1 MNKTTDPILQQ
12 SNITLKEDLTRL
24 DSLKQSIEQFS
35 PAICVERALLI
46 TEYFKKKKNRNKN
59 ASIQIAEAL
68 SHILKNKSAPIYPNE
83 LIVGSTTSK
92 RVAGPIYPEMHG
104 IPILE
109 DIFSFE
115 KREVT
120 PLQISKKERINLLT
134 KVVPFWWNKW
144 MVYKSMPLL
153 HFTAFIQD
161 QLTPRFY
168 LINESGGI
176 GHFIPD
182 YELLINKGLNGIVTD
197 LKLKM
202 ENLDKNDDR
211 YSFYQSGCIIC
222 EGVIAMAKKYVYAVE
237 LQALKEKSKK
247 RKEELQLI
255 AKSLRNVPANPAR
268 TLQEALQAIWLV
280 HTAINLEGLDNGISF
295 GRMDKYLYPF
305 YQKDIEA
312 GILNRQTAKELLG
325 CFAIKSCEII
335 PVFSQKITNCH
346 GGLLSGQALVLGGMD
361 KDGNDT
367 TNELTYIF
375 LELADEI
382 RMRQPN
388 YHARMHQ
395 NSPKEYIDKC
405 TENLVKGAGSPALY
419 NDELIIKSM
428 IKCGYSK
435 EDSMEYAT
443 LGCVELNSPGKTC
456 GSTDAALFNLP
467 ICLELALSQGKLFD
481 SWTMKGCKT
490 ANPTRFKSMADV
502 KKAYKAQLEFLIKKM
517 VNDLRP
523 IELGNK
529 NMHPIPLTSLLMDG
543 CIESGTDISAG
554 GATYNFSG
562 VQGVGVSD
570 TGDSLY
576 ALEQLVFE
584 QKKYSITEV
593 IEALKT
599 NFKDAKK
606 MRSEMLALCKFGND
620 NPDVDAYSSWVM
632 NIFCDTL
639 ESYTNTRGGQFVA
652 GFYSTTMHQ
661 NFGSLTSAL
670 PSGRGK
676 GEVFTSG
683 IAPMNGHDLKGPTA
697 VFNSIA
703 GLDMVRAHNGANVNA
718 KFDTATLKGT
728 HGQMILESLVK
739 TYFKKGGMQL
749 QLNVLDTEMLKDA
762 KFHPEK
768 YPNLVVRVSGY
779 SAYFNDLSPAMKD
792 EIIAR
797 SCLA

>member
-1 MNKTTDPILQQ
+1 MFN
-12 SNITLKEDLTRL
+12 EDLGRL
-24 DSLKQSIEQFS
+24 DSLKKVIEQFP
-35 PAICVERALLI
+35 PAICIERALLI
-46 TEYFKKKKNRNKN
+46 TEYFRKKENRNKK

-68 SHILKNKSAPIYPNE
+68 SHILKNKSTPIYPNE

-92 RVAGPIYPEMHG
+92 RVAGPLYPEMHG
-104 IPILE
+104 IPIME
-109 DIFSFE
+109 DIFRFE

-120 PLQISKKERINLLT
+120 PLQISKNERRSLLK
-134 KVVPFWWNKW
+134 KVLPFWWNKW
-144 MVYKSMPLL
+144 MAYKSMPLL
-153 HFTAFIQD
+153 HFTAFVID

-168 LINESGGI
+168 LINETGGI

-182 YELLINKGLNGIVTD
+182 YELLINKGLNGIISD
-197 LKLKM
+197 LKAKM
-202 ENLDKNDDR
+202 KTIDKNDER
-211 YSFYQSGCIIC
+211 YSFYQAGCIIC
-222 EGVIAMAKKYVYAVE
+222 EGVISMAEKYVDAVE
-237 LQALKEKSKK
+237 LQIAKEKSEERKK
-247 RKEELQLI
+247 ELQRI
-255 AKSLRNVPANPAR
+255 AQSLRNVPANPAR
-268 TLQEALQAIWLV
+268 TLQEALQSIWLI

-295 GRMDKYLYPF
+295 GRMDKYLHPF
-305 YQKDIEA
+305 YKKDMEA
-312 GILNRQTAKELLG
+312 GRINRQVAKELLG

-335 PVFSQKITNCH
+335 PVFSQKIGNCH
-346 GGLLSGQALVLGGMD
+346 GGLLSGQALVIGGMD

-388 YHARMHQ
+388 YHARVHQ
-395 NSPKEYIDKC
+395 NSPKKYIGKC

-419 NDELIIKSM
+419 NDELIVESM
-428 IKCGYSK
+428 LKCGYSK

-467 ICLELALSQGKLFD
+467 ICLELALNQGKLFG
-481 SWTMKGCKT
+481 SWTLKGCKT
-490 ANPTRFKSMADV
+490 AKPASFKNIEDV
-502 KKAYKAQLEFLIKKM
+502 KKAYKVQLAFLIKKM
-517 VNDLRP
+517 VNDLRL

-543 CIESGTDISAG
+543 CIKAGTDISAG

-570 TGDSLY
+570 TGD
-576 ALEQLVFE
+576 ALCALDELVFK
-584 QKKYSITEV
+584 QKKYGLEEV
-593 IEALKT
+593 IVALGN
-599 NFKDAKK
+599 NFEGAKK
-606 MRSEMLALCKFGND
+606 MRSEMLAICKFGND
-620 NPDVDAYSSWVM
+620 DPDVDSYSAWAM
-632 NIFCDTL
+632 NVFCDTL
-639 ESYTNTRGGQFVA
+639 ESHTNTRGGQFVA

-661 NFGSLTSAL
+661 YFGSLTGAL

-683 IAPMNGHDLKGPTA
+683 IAPMNGYDLKGPTA

-703 GLDMVRAHNGANVNA
+703 SLDMVRAHNGANVNA

-739 TYFKKGGMQL
+739 TYFKRGGMQV

-762 KFHPEK
+762 KLHPGK

>member
-1 MNKTTDPILQQ
+1 MLLPELTKELQ
-12 SNITLKEDLTRL
+12 LKENANRL
-24 DSLKQSIEQFS
+24 DNLRQAIEAFP
-35 PAICVERALLI
+35 PAICIERAMLI
-46 TEYFKKKKNRNKN
+46 TEYFKKPQTQSKP

-68 SHILKNKSAPIYPNE
+68 SHILINKSTPIYSDE

-92 RVAGPIYPEMHG
+92 RVAGPIFPEMHG

-109 DIFSFE
+109 DIFSFH
-115 KREVT
+115 KRAVT
-120 PLQISKKERINLLT
+120 PLQISKEERKSLL
-134 KVVPFWWNKW
+134 KNVIPYWWNKW
-144 MVYKSMPLL
+144 MVYQSLPLL
-153 HFTAFIQD
+153 HFVSFVKD

-182 YELLINKGLNGIVTD
+182 YELLINKGLNGIIED
-197 LKLKM
+197 MQSKM
-202 ENLDKNDDR
+202 SNLNKSDER
-211 YSFYQSGCIIC
+211 YSFYEAGCITC
-222 EGVIAMAKKYVYAVE
+222 KGVIAMAEKYARRVE
-237 LQALKEKSKK
+237 LEAVKESNLTRKNELK
-247 RKEELQLI
+247 LI
-255 AKSLRNVPANPAR
+255 AQNLWNVPRNPAR
-268 TLQEALQAIWLV
+268 TLQEALQSIWLV

-305 YQKDIEA
+305 YEKDLKE

-361 KDGNDT
+361 KNGNDT

-388 YHARMHQ
+388 YHARIHQ
-395 NSPKEYIDKC
+395 NSPSKYIDKC

-419 NDELIIKSM
+419 NDELIIESM

-435 EDSMEYAT
+435 DDSMEYAT

-456 GSTDAALFNLP
+456 ASTDAALFNLP
-467 ICLELALSQGKLFD
+467 ICLELALNQGKLFGG
-481 SWTMKGCKT
+481 WTLKGCQT
-490 ANPTRFKSMADV
+490 PDPSSFKNIEDV
-502 KKAYKAQLEFLIKKM
+502 KESYQKQLAFLIHKM
-517 VNDLRP
+517 VEDLKP
-523 IELGNK
+523 IEIGNK
-529 NMHPIPLTSLLMDG
+529 KMHPIPLTSALIEG
-543 CIESGTDISAG
+543 CIQSGTDISAG
-554 GATYNFSG
+554 GAIYNFSG

-570 TGDSLY
+570 AGDSLY
-576 ALEQLVFE
+576 ALEQLVFV
-584 QKKYSITEV
+584 QKKYSLLEV
-593 IEALKT
+593 IDALKS
-599 NFKDAKK
+599 NFKNAKK
-606 MRSEMLALCKFGND
+606 LRAELLAVEKFGND
-620 NPDVDAYSSWVM
+620 NVAADAWSSWVM
-632 NIFCDTL
+632 NIFCDML
-639 ESYTNTRGGQFVA
+639 ETYTNTRGGQFVA

-661 NFGSLTSAL
+661 NFGSLTGAL
-670 PSGRGK
+670 PSGRAK
-676 GEVFTSG
+676 GETFTSG
-683 IAPMNGHDLKGPTA
+683 IAPMNGYDRKGPTA

-718 KFDTATLKGT
+718 KFDTATLKGF
-728 HGQMILESLVK
+728 HGQKILESLVK

-762 KFHPEK
+762 KLNPKK

-779 SAYFNDLSPAMKD
+779 SAYFNDLSPEMKD